1 MALRRAKADYKSLDW
16 AAGQPPSSVFDTSG
30 QVMAGNDATKSL
42 RLRWLNARN
51 RMLADPAFQRFAM
64 RNILLRGTARRHA
77 NSMFAVISGF
87 VQTKVLTAT
96 VDAGVIRRLS
106 AGPASTAELAAGA
119 GLGMEAM
126 QRLLGAA
133 AAIDLVELAVPD
145 LWVLGQRGAALST
158 NQGAL
163 AMIEHHK
170 LFYDDLA
177 DPIALLKGGRG
188 QSRLARFWTYAP
200 AAGRGEPAA
209 ADAASWQ
216 GGGSDGGSVAPYSA
230 LMAASQPM
238 VAEQVIDAYRFD
250 RHQCLMDVGGGHGAF
265 LAEVAQRHPR
275 LAMKLFDLP
284 AVVEGARA
292 KLGSSGLSH
301 VALHGGSFRD
311 DPLPQGADVISLV
324 RICHDHD
331 DDVVRAL
338 LKKAHAALPAGGRLL
353 IAEPMAGTPGAEAKG
368 DAYFGLYL
376 WAMGSGRPRTPA
388 DYVGLLAEAGFA
400 NAREVPTALP
410 MVTKLVVAER

>member
-1 MALRRAKADYKSLDW
+1 MAHE
-16 AAGQPPSSVFDTSG
+16 P
-30 QVMAGNDATKSL
+30 ATTGWK
-42 RLRWLNARN
+42 LRWLNARN
-51 RMLADPAFQRFAM
+51 RVLANPAFQRFAM
-64 RNILLRGTARRHA
+64 RNPLMRRTARYHA
-77 NSMFAVISGF
+77 NAMFAVITGF
-87 VQTKVLTAT
+87 VQTKALTAA
-96 VDAGVIRRLS
+96 VDAGIVRRLS
-106 AGPASTAELAAGA
+106 DGPATTAELAQGA
-119 GLGMEAM
+119 GLGLEAM

-133 AAIDLVELAVPD
+133 KAIDVVELAAPD

-177 DPIALLKGGRG
+177 DPLAMLRGGRG
-188 QSRLARFWTYAP
+188 QGKLAAFWTYAP
-200 AAGRGEPAA
+200 AAGQGQPAT

-216 GGGSDGGSVAPYSA
+216 GDGDGAVAPYSA

-238 VAEQVIDAYRFD
+238 VAEQVLDAYDFG

-275 LAMKLFDLP
+275 LSLKLFDLP
-284 AVVEGARA
+284 AVVAGAKA
-292 KLGSSGLSH
+292 KLAARGLSH

-311 DPLPQGADVISLV
+311 DALPQGADVISLV

-331 DDVVRAL
+331 DGVVRSL
-338 LKKAHAALPAGGRLL
+338 LKKAHAALPPGGRLL
-353 IAEPMAGTPGAEAKG
+353 IAEPMAGTPGAEVMG

-376 WAMGSGRPRTPA
+376 WAMGSGRPRTVA
-388 DYVGLLAEAGFA
+388 DYLALLAEAGFG
-400 NAREVPTALP
+400 NAREVGTALP
-410 MVTKLVVAER
+410 MVTRLIVAER